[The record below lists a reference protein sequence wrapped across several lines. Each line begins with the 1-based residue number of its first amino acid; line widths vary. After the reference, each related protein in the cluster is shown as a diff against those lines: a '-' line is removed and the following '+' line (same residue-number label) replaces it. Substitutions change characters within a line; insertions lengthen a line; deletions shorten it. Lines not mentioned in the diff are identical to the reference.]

1 MTLSRRSFL
10 KGLAALP
17 LVAAFLPK
25 EAQASVSVYLTKGN
39 SLGKTEFK
47 KFGTES
53 SRFDGSIVTDIS
65 SEYHNLRKN
74 ELIRFSTRERW
85 ERLEYRDGYKW
96 KASTEWRKCDAPF
109 PYIKINI

>member
-25 EAQASVSVYLTKGN
+25 EVQASVPVYLTKGN

-53 SRFDGSIVTDIS
+53 SRFDGKQKGGMLWETFTGDIPVGAIVCFDD
-65 SEYHNLRKN
+65 EYGGKVRLVVGNEFINGVVVRKN
-74 ELIRFSTRERW
+74 VILMS
-85 ERLEYRDGYKW
+85 
-96 KASTEWRKCDAPF
+96 
-109 PYIKINI
+109 